1 VGNFISKAL
10 LTHAQVIDDEGK
22 VLINTVE
29 VLELLTHLVSLLIQL
44 LDFNFT
50 GSNVTLEFLD
60 LIIKYELEFF
70 KLLSFLL

>member
-1 VGNFISKAL
+1 MGNFISKAL